1 MLDEKVDTLKLPVD
15 TKSVKFNMG
24 LEGAL
29 RTVNPRTSDNP
40 SLGLMYLEDDELTIE
55 AGESKLIQFEVERGA
70 FSKDISN
77 RTTFNIILKFKY
89 I

>member
-1 MLDEKVDTLKLPVD
+1 M
-15 TKSVKFNMG
+15 
-24 LEGAL
+24 
-29 RTVNPRTSDNP
+29 NPRTSDNP